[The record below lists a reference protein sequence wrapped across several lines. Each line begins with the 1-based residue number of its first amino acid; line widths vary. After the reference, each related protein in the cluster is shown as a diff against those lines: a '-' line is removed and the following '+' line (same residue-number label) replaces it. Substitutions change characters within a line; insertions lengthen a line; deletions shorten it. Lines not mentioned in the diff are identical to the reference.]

1 MTGNVSADL
10 DRSGRSARW
19 PAACTE
25 PDDGAV
31 LWGLLLVVW
40 LATLPLASV
49 RTWTVALLVAS
60 VWVLGLLTAWRWRH
74 RPRLAWQRLSTVRWP
89 VLLLLALA
97 TWMALQAT
105 PLPEPLVRTLS
116 PQAWAVQQ
124 GVTGHFML
132 SLDPLPTR
140 TQASLTLA
148 LALAFV
154 LVVLV
159 ARDRARLDRLA
170 FGLVLIGVFQAVL
183 ALFLWSI
190 QARYTVLFYELQH
203 DVAKGTFGNRNHLAG
218 FLMLVLSVGVGLMVA
233 RLGSEREH
241 RSRHWRGQLA
251 GVLAFVL
258 SAKMRLRLMLV
269 VLVMALVLTR
279 SRMGNTAFFAALL
292 VTGLLTLLLSR
303 HRRDPALA
311 WLVASLVVIDV
322 LVVGTWVGLE
332 QVVTRLQ
339 GTEWLIEHGGSQE
352 SVEQRQ
358 MAARYALELV
368 RDFPLT
374 GTGAGSFYGAFIP
387 YQPPGDAFFD
397 HAHNDYVE
405 MAANLGLVGFGLTAS
420 LVLLSAYQSLRVL
433 WTRRSSMARGL
444 SFGALMA
451 MVGMA
456 IHASVDFNLH
466 IPANALLMVVVLAL
480 GWAAAALPERRL
492 AGTATERL
500 GIVHGIR

>member
-1 MTGNVSADL
+1 M
-10 DRSGRSARW
+10 ARKSLLC
-19 PAACTE
+19 AE

-31 LWGLLLVVW
+31 LWYLLLLVW

-49 RTWTVALLVAS
+49 RTWTLALLVAS
-60 VWVLGLLTAWRWRH
+60 VWSLSLLVLWQWRH
-74 RPRLAWQRLSTVRWP
+74 HGRLARERLAGVRGP
-89 VLLLLALA
+89 VWLLLALA
-97 TWMALQAT
+97 AWMALQAT
-105 PLPEPLVRTLS
+105 PLPEPLVRTFS

-124 GVTGHFML
+124 GVTDGFML
-132 SLDPLPTR
+132 SLDPLATR
-140 TQASLTLA
+140 TQACLA
-148 LALAFV
+148 LSLALVFA

-159 ARDRARLDRLA
+159 VRDRTRLDRFA
-170 FGLVLIGVFQAVL
+170 MGLVLIGVFQALL
-183 ALFLWSI
+183 ALMLWSV
-190 QARYTVLFYELQH
+190 QARYSVLFFEVQH
-203 DVAKGTFGNRNHLAG
+203 DVAKGSFGNRNHLAG

-233 RLGSEREH
+233 RLGSEREPSA
-241 RSRHWRGQLA
+241 RRWRGRVS

-292 VTGLLTLLLSR
+292 VTGVLTLLSNR
-303 HRRDPALA
+303 HRRDPALM

-339 GTEWLIEHGGSQE
+339 GTEWLIEHGGPQE

-358 MAARYALELV
+358 LAARYALDLV

-374 GTGAGSFYGAFIP
+374 GTGAGSFYGTFQR

-405 MAANLGLVGFGLTAS
+405 MAANLGVPGFGLMAG
-420 LVLLSAYQSLRVL
+420 LVLLSMHRNLRVL
-433 WTRRSSMARGL
+433 WTRHSSMARGL

-451 MVGMA
+451 TLGMA

-466 IPANALLMVVVLAL
+466 IPANALLMVTILAL
-480 GWAAAALPERRL
+480 GWAAAALPERWP
-492 AGTATERL
+492 AS
-500 GIVHGIR
+500 